1 LVEYFGYLPFWLYGD
16 LSCAISSI
24 LWGKGDK
31 AAVAQDRSLFSRVF
45 ILSISAVSLAYA
57 AFFACPGE
65 AANYDYVAP
74 QVAPQIA
81 SSLTMAQIAAILN
94 ETASG
99 QSSDPPFALYQLK
112 TWDNATQTLASAAP
126 LKVVQTDDSIHR
138 YLGVFHNQVNS
149 TQFATYLG
157 YSADLKS
164 WYTLGQIHSPASQ
177 PDIRI
182 LPDDS
187 VLYAEEYNSSGRP
200 YVRVHYYA
208 GNAGQS
214 GLQALI
220 GNPAIAPTNALTL
233 SGTPSAKADGTP
245 EFGRISYSGSIS
257 NSELEITHHYFYMGQ
272 RDLEADGTSTNFNDW
287 LNSSDSTINDLVTNA
302 GGNGKIGDREIF
314 KVGSEVY
321 EVVEAQV
328 GPTSGN
334 DYGSWR
340 LFLIDRSKSVIQKL
354 SPVLSGG
361 AQSLGNPTVSFVT
374 LPNNAPALVF
384 TVFIFGANN
393 GTTPPGGHIFVYPFQ

>member
-1 LVEYFGYLPFWLYGD
+1 M
-16 LSCAISSI
+16 
-24 LWGKGDK
+24 
-31 AAVAQDRSLFSRVF
+31 AQDRPFIPRVV
-45 ILSISAVSLAYA
+45 ILGVSALALAYA
-57 AFFACPGE
+57 SFFAYPTD
-65 AANYDYVAP
+65 AATYDYVAP
-74 QVAPQIA
+74 QVAPSIA

-99 QSSDPPFALYQLK
+99 QPNDPPFALFQVD

-126 LKVVQTDDSIHR
+126 LKVVQTDDSKHP
-138 YLGVFHNQVNS
+138 YLGVFHNPINIS
-149 TQFATYLG
+149 QFATYLG

-164 WYTLGQIHSPASQ
+164 WYTLGQIHSLASQ

-187 VLYAEEYNSSGRP
+187 VVYAEEYNPSGRP
-200 YVRVHYYA
+200 YVRVHYY
-208 GNAGQS
+208 GNSAVTGVT

-220 GNPAIAPTNALTL
+220 SNPATTPTNALTL
-233 SGTPSAKADGTP
+233 PGTPFARADGTP

-257 NSELEITHHYFYMGQ
+257 SSELEITHHDFYFGQ
-272 RDLEADGTSTNFNDW
+272 RDLDGDGTLTNFKNW
-287 LNSSDSTINDLVTNA
+287 SNSSDTTINNLVTNA
-302 GGNGKIGDREIF
+302 GGNGKIGDREMF

-328 GPTSGN
+328 SPSSGN

-340 LFLIDRSKSVIQKL
+340 LFFVDRTKSIIQKL
-354 SPVLSGG
+354 SPALKGG

-374 LPNNAPALVF
+374 LPNSAPALVF
-384 TVFIFGANN
+384 TFFIFGANN